1 MEEHMRL
8 SLIEIIS
15 HFPASRIAAVTLHG
29 GLITSERPPALASH
43 VRDREAA
50 ARAAFAGLELS
61 QIPGVAAWRSAYRGF
76 GVKRTSYRSSVER
89 LVKRVL
95 AGDALPAI
103 NGFVDLYN
111 AVSLEHVL
119 CLGADDLDGVT
130 GDVAFRYSRPGD
142 TFRDMGA
149 AKGEDAD
156 DPPKP
161 GEVVYADADHV
172 LCRRWNWRQDA
183 RTAVT
188 PHTRRVLVT
197 VQSHG
202 WGDVETAAERLAR
215 MASDHFGMSARV
227 AIADASRPV
236 VDL

>member
-1 MEEHMRL
+1 MRL
-8 SLIEIIS
+8 SLIEIIP
-15 HFPASRIAAVTLHG
+15 HFPACRIAAVTLQG
-29 GLITSERPPALASH
+29 GRITPERPPALASH

-95 AGDALPAI
+95 AGAALPAI

-149 AKGEDAD
+149 AEGEDPD
-156 DPPKP
+156 DPPKS

-202 WGDVETAAERLAR
+202 WGDVETAVERLAR
-215 MASDHFGMSARV
+215 MAADHFGMSARV